1 MKPGTERHWHLIS
14 YDVSDDKRR
23 AKVAKCLEGFG
34 ERVQFSVFRVYVSP
48 RGLAR
53 LRWELSRRMDPT
65 DGLLLI
71 HLCPSCQ
78 SSVQDQRGKRD
89 WREEAPKGFRVA
101 GEPIKHL
108 LTEEPQ
114 STSDATITSSKPR
127 PRKPRSM
134 KA

>member
-1 MKPGTERHWHLIS
+1 MKAGPERHWYLFS

-48 RGLAR
+48 RSLAR
-53 LRWELSRRMDPT
+53 LRWELSRRMDSA
-65 DGLLLI
+65 DGLLVI
-71 HLCPSCQ
+71 HLCSSCQ
-78 SSVQDQRGKRD
+78 ARVQDQRGKRD
-89 WREEAPKGFRVA
+89 WREEAPKGFRVS

-108 LTEEPQ
+108 PAEEPQ
-114 STSDATITSSKPR
+114 SSPGSTSTSPKPR

-134 KA
+134 NV